1 MVSMPWSDFFRRTM
15 YKGPMDRTLRMV
27 FKSLCFSRFEVSWF
41 LTNLE
46 AGEIDLLIDG
56 LVDWLVVLIFIGAH
70 IQVPSIFYKMFL
82 WLLSIRTAQTL
93 VKQPVPA
100 FFLYIV
106 YRLGRRIQRCRCRL
120 QPDTN
125 GYHFFSPLRFM
136 WNSGTIAGALQWPS
150 DCILRHCSDLL
161 HAPLHH
167 FYSDCWCHDLSI
179 QILWSTDWTVLCCWS
194 VGLSQ
199 NVCLRRFCEVVLDSH
214 SMEKSFWRIRIVR
227 TLQSCAACLSRI

>member
-1 MVSMPWSDFFRRTM
+1 MAWLIDW
-15 YKGPMDRTLRMV
+15 
-27 FKSLCFSRFEVSWF
+27 LCWF
-41 LTNLE
+41 L
-46 AGEIDLLIDG
+46 
-56 LVDWLVVLIFIGAH
+56 LVPTSKCQAF
-70 IQVPSIFYKMFL
+70 
-82 WLLSIRTAQTL
+82 SIRCSYGCFQSEQL
-93 VKQPVPA
+93 RLLWSNLSQH